1 MFSLIFNLKQVICED
16 ISLAMKLWE
25 QIDSYE
31 CLESNGLEKDWLTDT
46 SIPLLL
52 NMLELLALKVR
63 MTFLLSSLHAW
74 HAIFIHKCS
83 FMVAF

>member
-1 MFSLIFNLKQVICED
+1 MLSLICNLKQVICDD

-25 QIDSYE
+25 QIDSFQ
-31 CLESNGLEKDWLTDT
+31 CLELNGEKDWLTDT

-63 MTFLLSSLHAW
+63 ITFLLFISNVW
-74 HAIFIHKCS
+74 HAIYIHRCNS
-83 FMVAF
+83 MIAF